1 MWEELSGRTCGL
13 VAETWVWPN
22 SGSRPSFASCLVL
35 AEFRR
40 PLSGSQ
46 LSVTSVKGSEGTSMS
61 VKRDVAAPPRQCNP

>member
-35 AEFRR
+35 AEFCR